1 MYQMPTEGSTGHARI
16 VEQVRGQERRRERE
30 RERKRERESLRSG
43 RGSQEEAAGRERK
56 EEDEEDDEEGGRIMR
71 VGDGDIFGYLA
82 GCNE

>member
-1 MYQMPTEGSTGHARI
+1 MRASSNKCEAKRDEES
-16 VEQVRGQERRRERE
+16 E
-30 RERKRERESLRSG
+30 RERKRERESLRCG

>member
-1 MYQMPTEGSTGHARI
+1 
-16 VEQVRGQERRRERE
+16 
-30 RERKRERESLRSG
+30 LRSG